1 MCGICGIVNFK
12 SDPVSERNIRSMM
25 SKLKHRGPDDNGV
38 FLENNIGLG
47 HLRLSIIDLSTDGH
61 QPMFSEDN
69 RFVISFNGEIYNFI
83 ELKKELSSKFSF
95 CTKTDTEVLI
105 NAYRYWGK
113 NCLDHFNGMF
123 AFAMFD
129 RKEKLLFIARD
140 RFGIKPLY
148 YYLDKEQFI
157 FASEIPAILSILN
170 GTPLADELSI
180 FDYLMFNRT
189 DHNDSTFFQDIKK
202 LNHGHYLEV
211 IEKTVKINKWYD
223 LKDRIGVPFAS
234 PSEFKETLSSSVGL
248 RLRSDVPVGV
258 CLSGGLDSSSIV
270 SILLNDYQK
279 TDLNTFSAIFPR
291 NETINESNYI
301 LEYEN
306 ELSNMHFTEP
316 SGETLF
322 NDLASFQRAHFE
334 PVPSTSMYAQYKV
347 MELAKDNVVV
357 TLDGQGADEQLAG
370 YHYFFGFYF
379 KYLLMN
385 FMFRNFFS
393 ETFQYIKMHKST
405 YGLQMF
411 LYFMLPNALKSMVAF
426 NKRKYIKKSF
436 FNEFKYLSSIPD
448 NLYSSESLKNG
459 MLDHF
464 EYKLEHLLKWED
476 RNSMW
481 FSLEARVPFLDHRL
495 VEKTLALPPGMI
507 INKGYTKQILRQG
520 LKNILPEKIRKR
532 KDKLGF
538 VTNEDQWFRVQP
550 FKDFILDILHSSA
563 FQKRGYIDHENA
575 ILIYRKHLNGS
586 VNASQEIWKWINLE
600 LWFQMSSS

>member
-83 ELKKELSSKFSF
+83 ELKKELSSNFSF
-95 CTKTDTEVLI
+95 RTKTDTEVLI

-211 IEKTVKINKWYD
+211 IEKTVKINKWY
-223 LKDRIGVPFAS
+223 FH
-234 PSEFKETLSSSVGL
+234 
-248 RLRSDVPVGV
+248 RLRS
-258 CLSGGLDSSSIV
+258 
-270 SILLNDYQK
+270 
-279 TDLNTFSAIFPR
+279 
-291 NETINESNYI
+291 
-301 LEYEN
+301 
-306 ELSNMHFTEP
+306 
-316 SGETLF
+316 
-322 NDLASFQRAHFE
+322 
-334 PVPSTSMYAQYKV
+334 
-347 MELAKDNVVV
+347 
-357 TLDGQGADEQLAG
+357 
-370 YHYFFGFYF
+370 
-379 KYLLMN
+379 
-385 FMFRNFFS
+385 
-393 ETFQYIKMHKST
+393 
-405 YGLQMF
+405 
-411 LYFMLPNALKSMVAF
+411 LK
-426 NKRKYIKKSF
+426 R
-436 FNEFKYLSSIPD
+436 
-448 NLYSSESLKNG
+448 
-459 MLDHF
+459 
-464 EYKLEHLLKWED
+464 
-476 RNSMW
+476 R
-481 FSLEARVPFLDHRL
+481 
-495 VEKTLALPPGMI
+495 
-507 INKGYTKQILRQG
+507 
-520 LKNILPEKIRKR
+520 
-532 KDKLGF
+532 
-538 VTNEDQWFRVQP
+538 
-550 FKDFILDILHSSA
+550 
-563 FQKRGYIDHENA
+563 
-575 ILIYRKHLNGS
+575 
-586 VNASQEIWKWINLE
+586 
-600 LWFQMSSS
+600 